1 MHYINLINL
10 IEGIFITAKHCKH
23 YFYQQRKTIK
33 IGEAFLLVTNCSLSK
48 PQLCNP
54 RIQYSLMD
62 KLLNSL
68 KLSQHCAEVDRDGSI
83 KQFLE
88 NASDHSPQSETKP
101 NHCTVA
107 QAMKL
112 RIFKFLKSVQN

>member
-1 MHYINLINL
+1 
-10 IEGIFITAKHCKH
+10 
-23 YFYQQRKTIK
+23 
-33 IGEAFLLVTNCSLSK
+33 
-48 PQLCNP
+48 
-54 RIQYSLMD
+54 MD
-62 KLLNSL
+62 KTSL
-68 KLSQHCAEVDRDGSI
+68 KLGQYNCAEVDRDGSI